1 MTSTP
6 ISVGHAGR
14 SRSMVGLVF
23 LIFFVMS
30 LLTNILAPIIPD
42 ILQSFRLSLTAAAF
56 LPFSFFAAY
65 GVMSIPAGMLISTF
79 SEKAVIV
86 FAFAAALFGALS
98 FALFPTYS
106 VAVPSLFMIG
116 AGMAMLQ
123 VAINPLLRV
132 AGGEEH
138 MAFNSA
144 TAQFIFG
151 SASFLSPYLY
161 SYLVR
166 NVGRDRSN
174 VVLAALASLVPSR
187 LPWVSLYWLFALI
200 SALMLAGMWM
210 TRFPAVELNA
220 GEAIGTW
227 PTLMALLRKRVV
239 LMYFISTFAYVG
251 SEQGTADWMSQFLK
265 TYHHF
270 DPQTTGAYAVSWF
283 WGLLTAGCL
292 VGMVLLKIFDSTRV
306 LIVFSFAAVAA
317 LTLALFGS
325 AEWSLIAFPAIGL
338 FASIMWP
345 VIISLA
351 LNSVAE
357 HHGSVSGVLCTG
369 ICGGAIVPLIIGKL
383 GDLFGLQIGM
393 LFLYV
398 TFGCVLSVG
407 FWARPLIKNKI
418 IGRSQNGHIEVT
430 GNQSI

>member
-6 ISVGHAGR
+6 IVVSHAER
-14 SRSMVGLVF
+14 SRRMVGLVF

-56 LPFSFFAAY
+56 LPFAFFVAY
-65 GVMSIPAGMLISTF
+65 GVMSIPAGMLISAF

-86 FAFAAALFGALS
+86 SAFGAALFGALG
-98 FALFPTYS
+98 FALVPTYS
-106 VAVPSLFMIG
+106 VAVPSLFVIG

-174 VVLAALASLVPSR
+174 VLLAVLASLVPSR

-200 SALMLAGMWM
+200 SAVMLAAMLM
-210 TRFPAVELNA
+210 ARFPAVELNA

-227 PTLMALLRKRVV
+227 PTLMVLLRKRVV
-239 LMYFISTFAYVG
+239 LMYFISTFFYVG

-306 LIVFSFAAVAA
+306 LIVFSLGAIAV
-317 LTLALFGS
+317 LTVALFGS
-325 AEWSLIAFPAIGL
+325 AHWSLIAFPAIGL

-369 ICGGAIVPLIIGKL
+369 ICGGAIVPLVIGKL
-383 GDLFGLQIGM
+383 GDHFGLRMGM

-398 TFGCVLSVG
+398 TFACVLSVG
-407 FWARPLIKNKI
+407 FWAKPLIKNKV
-418 IGRSQNGHIEVT
+418 IGRQ
-430 GNQSI
+430 

>member
-1 MTSTP
+1 MTSP
-6 ISVGHAGR
+6 ALAVSHAGR
-14 SRSMVGLVF
+14 SRTMAGLVF

-42 ILQSFRLSLTAAAF
+42 ILQSFRVSLAAAAF
-56 LPFSFFAAY
+56 LPFSFFVAY
-65 GVMSIPAGMLISTF
+65 GVMSIPGGMLISSF

-86 FAFAAALFGALS
+86 LGFVAALFGALS
-98 FALFPTYS
+98 FALAPTYS
-106 VAVPSLFMIG
+106 VAVPSLFVIG
-116 AGMAMLQ
+116 AGMALLQ

-166 NVGRDRSN
+166 HVGRDRSN
-174 VVLAALASLVPSR
+174 VLLAVLASLVPQR
-187 LPWVSLYWLFALI
+187 LPWVSLYWLFAFI
-200 SALMLAGMWM
+200 SALMLAAMWV

-227 PTLMALLRKRVV
+227 PTLLALLRNRVV
-239 LMYFISTFAYVG
+239 LLYFVSTFAYVG
-251 SEQGTADWMSQFLK
+251 SEQGTADWISQFLK
-265 TYHHF
+265 TYHQF
-270 DPQTTGAYAVSWF
+270 DPQTTGAYAVAWF

-292 VGMVLLKIFDSTRV
+292 VGMVLLKIFDSARV
-306 LIVFSFAAVAA
+306 LVAFSSAAIVA
-317 LTLALFGS
+317 LSVALFGP
-325 AEWSLIAFPAIGL
+325 ARWSLMAFPAIGL

-357 HHGSVSGVLCTG
+357 HHGSVCGVLCTG

-383 GDLFGLQIGM
+383 GDQFGLRTGM
-393 LFLYV
+393 AFLYV
-398 TFGCVLSVG
+398 TFGWVLAVG
-407 FWARPLIKNKI
+407 FWARPLVKNKV
-418 IGRSQNGHIEVT
+418 IGR
-430 GNQSI
+430 

>member
-6 ISVGHAGR
+6 LAVSHAGR
-14 SRSMVGLVF
+14 SRTMVGLVF

-42 ILQSFRLSLTAAAF
+42 ILQSFRLSLAATAF
-56 LPFSFFAAY
+56 LPFSFFVAY
-65 GVMSIPAGMLISTF
+65 GVMSIPGGMLISAF

-86 FAFAAALFGALS
+86 SGFAAALFGALS
-98 FALFPTYS
+98 FALSPTYS
-106 VAVPSLFMIG
+106 VAVPSLFVIG
-116 AGMAMLQ
+116 AGMALLQ

-166 NVGRDRSN
+166 NVGQNRSN
-174 VVLAALASLVPSR
+174 LLLVTLASLVPQR

-200 SALMLAGMWM
+200 SALMLAAMWV

-227 PTLMALLRKRVV
+227 PTLRGLLRKRVV
-239 LMYFISTFAYVG
+239 WLYFVSTFAYVG
-251 SEQGTADWMSQFLK
+251 SEQGTADWISQFLK
-265 TYHHF
+265 TYHQF
-270 DPQTTGAYAVSWF
+270 DPQTTGAYAVAWF

-292 VGMVLLKIFDSTRV
+292 VGMVLLKIFDSARV
-306 LIVFSFAAVAA
+306 LVAFSAAAMVA
-317 LTLALFGS
+317 LSVALFGP
-325 AEWSLIAFPAIGL
+325 ARWSLMAFPAIGL

-357 HHGSVSGVLCTG
+357 HHGSVCGVLCTG
-369 ICGGAIVPLIIGKL
+369 ICGGAIVPLIIGKM
-383 GDLFGLQIGM
+383 GDHFGLRTGM
-393 LFLYV
+393 AFLYL
-398 TFGCVLSVG
+398 TFGWVLAVG
-407 FWARPLIKNKI
+407 FWARPLVKNKV
-418 IGRSQNGHIEVT
+418 IGR
-430 GNQSI
+430 